1 MDLMKL
7 LENWKQ
13 IAGMNQPMLPG
24 QPSQATPPFM
34 PAPGQGGYQPQQ
46 ASSPFGSKTPQ
57 PGEQGYQ
64 PQQAGSP
71 FGTKSPLQP
80 IQTPQRAGAFPEV
93 TAPDREKVGIDQ
105 ILPEVQTPDRK
116 PIYANNDL
124 WQMKNMDKKWYKD
137 GDFMN
142 ELGGRL
148 SNAFGAMTLRGNT
161 PGEEKANMLKIAQ
174 AGSNRKKNKTMD
186 ALIQSN
192 PELAS
197 KLMDIPEESREKYMD
212 LAMRQSFGDIGTD
225 AQDPA
230 AVATYKFFNGLDKNE
245 QREFM
250 NLKRAGNVITR
261 PDGSVLYR
269 NADGSWQEAVSSKE
283 ALEGAANL
291 GSAETSSTVLTNK
304 FVEADASAKAAYD
317 QLPGLREELAMADKP
332 RAEGFFA
339 PIERWK
345 AEIADELG
353 IDSGEATTNQL
364 LKAGATRRVMDW
376 FKTSGL
382 GARGMD
388 TPAEFAR
395 FLEGIAGSEKM
406 TNEAY
411 KAMLERLIRDKE
423 RAITDFNGMIDDDKY
438 SFIYGRDSYSPY
450 ELVSADPSANI
461 PLPPGA
467 VLD

>member
-1 MDLMKL
+1 MDLMEL
-7 LENWKQ
+7 INNWKKV
-13 IAGMNQPMLPG
+13 AGMNKPTLPG
-24 QPSQATPPFM
+24 QPTMATPPFV
-34 PAPGQGGYQPQQ
+34 PKPSESGYQPTG
-46 ASSPFGSKTPQ
+46 AKPFGTKVPQ
-57 PGEQGYQ
+57 PGQEGFQ
-64 PQQAGSP
+64 PASPSSP

-80 IQTPQRAGAFPEV
+80 IQTPDRAGRFPEV
-93 TAPDREKVGIDQ
+93 SVPERQKVGIDS
-105 ILPEVQTPDRK
+105 ILPEVKTPKRD
-116 PIYANNDL
+116 PIYANNEI
-124 WQMKNMDKKWYKD
+124 WKMNNVDKPWHKD
-137 GDFMN
+137 GNFMN

-148 SNAFGAMTLRGNT
+148 SNAFGSLTLRGNS
-161 PGEEKANMLKIAQ
+161 PGDEKANMLKVAGAQ
-174 AGSNRKKNKTMD
+174 QNRQKNKTME
-186 ALIQSN
+186 ALMQSN

-197 KLMDIPEESREKYMD
+197 KLLDIPAESREKYME
-212 LAMRQSFGDIGTD
+212 LAMRQSFGDIRSANSD
-225 AQDPA
+225 DPA
-230 AVATYKFFNGLDKNE
+230 AVQTYKFFTGLDDEE
-245 QREFM
+245 QKEFM

-269 NADGSWQEAVSSKE
+269 NADGSWTEAVSSKE
-283 ALEGAANL
+283 ALDGAANL
-291 GSAETSSTVLTNK
+291 GSAETSSTALTNK
-304 FVEADASAKAAYD
+304 FVQADTAAKDAYD
-317 QLPGLREELAMADKP
+317 QLPGLREELALADQP

-353 IDSGEATTNQL
+353 IDSSEATTNQL

-406 TNEAY
+406 TSEAY

-423 RAITDFNGMIDDDKY
+423 RAITDFNGMLDDDKY
-438 SFIYGRDSYSPY
+438 GFIYGHSTYTPY
-450 ELVSADPSANI
+450 DISRPTATNTP
-461 PLPPGA
+461 PPPGT

>member
-1 MDLMKL
+1 MELMDLIN
-7 LENWKQ
+7 NWRK
-13 IAGMNQPMLPG
+13 IAGMNQPTLPG
-24 QPSQATPPFM
+24 QPPSATPPFV
-34 PAPGQGGYQPQQ
+34 PKPGETGYQPM
-46 ASSPFGSKTPQ
+46 SGSPFGTKIPQ
-57 PGEQGYQ
+57 PGEPGYQ
-64 PQQAGSP
+64 PAQAGTP

-80 IQTPQRAGAFPEV
+80 IKTPDRAGRFPEV
-93 TAPDREKVGIDQ
+93 TVPQRDKVGIDQ

-116 PIYANNDL
+116 HIYANNDI
-124 WQMKNMDKKWYKD
+124 WQLQNTNKKWHKD

-148 SNAFGAMTLRGNT
+148 SNAFGSLTMRGNS
-161 PGEEKANMLKIAQ
+161 PGDEKANMLKVANAQ
-174 AGSNRKKNKTMD
+174 QNRKKNKTMD
-186 ALIQSN
+186 ELIRTN

-197 KLMDIPEESREKYMD
+197 KLMDIPEESREQYME

-230 AVATYKFFNGLDKNE
+230 AVATYKFFTGLDPNE

-269 NADGSWQEAVSSKE
+269 NADGSWQEAVTSKE

-291 GSAETSSTVLTNK
+291 GSAETSSTALTNK
-304 FVEADASAKAAYD
+304 FVEADAAAKAAYD
-317 QLPGLREELAMADKP
+317 QLPGLREELVMADQP

-353 IDSGEATTNQL
+353 IDSSEATTNQL

-411 KAMLERLIRDKE
+411 KAMLQRLIRDKE
-423 RAITDFNGMIDDDKY
+423 RAITDFNGMLDDEKFG
-438 SFIYGRDSYSPY
+438 FIYGRNSYSPY
-450 ELVSADPSANI
+450 ELVSPSASSTP
-461 PLPPGA
+461 PLPPGT
-467 VLD
+467 VLDQ